1 MKPSRPLLIV
11 ILIGGFA
18 VPFTGLVP
26 GWTVGLATVVYLNAL
41 SAIGLNL
48 IFGATGMLTLGHA
61 AFMVV
66 PVYCAGILDSFG
78 VPFYLSVCAGLAFTF
93 AIAKLTGSIFVRL
106 PGIYLAVGT
115 LGFAYVVEG
124 IARAFPSFSGGSSGL
139 ILERGRGIGDFGWYA
154 IAVTTLAVGT
164 VIYIRLVRGAFWR
177 RLRTI
182 NHDELAAGVLG
193 IDVGK
198 SKEHVFLLGAAFA
211 AVAGLLKAYYVG
223 IVIPE
228 DGGVDRSME
237 LLAMVMLGG
246 SGYLFGPLL
255 GTTLLQWLFVI
266 TGRADG
272 YVLLI
277 YGTVFLVAVLYLKE
291 GVAGWLAKGWHWIEL
306 TLDGSDPNVSP
317 MAITAQSIA
326 ERDDSHHSGVSLSA
340 SGISKRFEGVVALDG
355 VSFSVNFGEIFTI
368 VGPNGAGK
376 STLFNIVS
384 GIEAPTSGTIK
395 LAEKNIS
402 SFSVSERAR
411 FIGRSFQVARL
422 VPDLTVVEN
431 ITVRLDQIAADLSES
446 QRAAIAYE
454 QISAFG
460 LSSVAGAAVGRLS
473 AGQQKLVDVTR
484 AAAGNPALVLLDEP
498 AVGLS
503 ADELDHLK
511 SLLLKLQARGTA
523 VVIVEHN
530 IDFVAEVAKRGIVLD
545 GGRPIAFGEIKE
557 ILADQKV
564 REAYFGALG

>member
-1 MKPSRPLLIV
+1 
-11 ILIGGFA
+11 
-18 VPFTGLVP
+18 
-26 GWTVGLATVVYLNAL
+26 
-41 SAIGLNL
+41 
-48 IFGATGMLTLGHA
+48 
-61 AFMVV
+61 
-66 PVYCAGILDSFG
+66 
-78 VPFYLSVCAGLAFTF
+78 
-93 AIAKLTGSIFVRL
+93 
-106 PGIYLAVGT
+106 
-115 LGFAYVVEG
+115 
-124 IARAFPSFSGGSSGL
+124 
-139 ILERGRGIGDFGWYA
+139 
-154 IAVTTLAVGT
+154 
-164 VIYIRLVRGAFWR
+164 
-177 RLRTI
+177 
-182 NHDELAAGVLG
+182 
-193 IDVGK
+193 
-198 SKEHVFLLGAAFA
+198 
-211 AVAGLLKAYYVG
+211 
-223 IVIPE
+223 
-228 DGGVDRSME
+228 
-237 LLAMVMLGG
+237 
-246 SGYLFGPLL
+246 
-255 GTTLLQWLFVI
+255 
-266 TGRADG
+266 
-272 YVLLI
+272 
-277 YGTVFLVAVLYLKE
+277 
-291 GVAGWLAKGWHWIEL
+291 
-306 TLDGSDPNVSP
+306 
-317 MAITAQSIA
+317 MAITAPSIA

-446 QRAAIAYE
+446 QRSAIAYE